1 MFDYKERSYLTD
13 EDRAEIRAEALAE
26 GKAEGKAEG
35 IAEGKAEGKAEVA
48 KVLKSMGFDESV
60 IFQSTGLKAED
71 LT

>member
-35 IAEGKAEGKAEVA
+35 IAEGKAEVA
-48 KVLKSMGFDESV
+48 KVLKSMGLDESV

>member
-13 EDRAEIRAEALAE
+13 EDRAEIRAEAL
-26 GKAEGKAEG
+26 
-35 IAEGKAEGKAEVA
+35 AEGKAEGKAEVA